1 MTHCFPTRRTFD
13 RPGRGLRR
21 VHRGRHPASPQAWAA
36 RHLAVS
42 ATPVAHRHAPP
53 AGGRLCGRPCTD
65 LTLRLLDHP
74 KVCSKGVT
82 MSRFKNEI
90 THLQPHIKTLRL
102 GDGALVIVALVMVGG
117 GWRAPRDLPMHVPTE
132 LRSGSTRKWSSE
144 EQLVGKGGVS

>member
-53 AGGRLCGRPCTD
+53 AGGRLGGRPCTD

-82 MSRFKNEI
+82 MSRFKHEI
-90 THLQPHIKTLRL
+90 THLQANIKTLRL
-102 GDGALVIVALVMVGG
+102 GPGARVIVALFTS
-117 GWRAPRDLPMHVPTE
+117 AE
-132 LRSGSTRKWSSE
+132 LRLGKECVRTCGSRCLRTH
-144 EQLVGKGGVS
+144 